1 MSEENGMRDMM
12 DMFLEELHKAEQLA
26 FEKGMEANAVILNS
40 EFDYINAF
48 YSKLQGGGCMSY
60 PPRIAGKKILKGKLP
75 NKYQF
80 ILTKSDVE
88 SLEDKLEK
96 QIQINKTLREKLNMI
111 EQLLKGRI
119 YNIQ

>member
-1 MSEENGMRDMM
+1 MSEENEMRDMM
-12 DMFLEELHKAEQLA
+12 DIFLEELHKAEQLA
-26 FEKGMEANAVILNS
+26 FEKGIEANAVILNS

-48 YSKLQGGGCMSY
+48 YSKLQDGRYASY

-80 ILTKSDVE
+80 ILTKCDIE
-88 SLEDKLEK
+88 SLEEKLEK
-96 QIQINKTLREKLNMI
+96 QMQINKTLTRKI
-111 EQLLKGRI
+111 DILKQMLEGRI